1 MEDELRKLRNWASH
15 GTLRQFYAE
24 ISAKAS
30 LQGYLTEMEGNSVT
44 CYKVRKEGGFL
55 GIGRRT
61 IKEPVLKAVQE
72 GNEVRI
78 PDESVNAEF
87 VHLLAPLLKQH

>member
-1 MEDELRKLRNWASH
+1 MEDELRKIRNWASH
-15 GTLRQFYAE
+15 GTLKQFYAE
-24 ISAKAS
+24 IAAKLS
-30 LQGYLTEMEGNSVT
+30 KQGYITELEGNTLT
-44 CYKVRKEGGFL
+44 CYRVRKEGGFL

-78 PDESVNAEF
+78 PAESANPDF
-87 VHLLAPLLKQH
+87 VHLLAGLLKQH